1 MSIGERTTIGYNT
14 IIMASKSIS
23 IGSDCM
29 IAPNVYIVDS
39 NHGMLSD
46 RLFNI
51 QQNSTDSVKL
61 GDNVWVGAG
70 VIILPGV
77 TICDGVIVGAGA

>member
-1 MSIGERTTIGYNT
+1 
-14 IIMASKSIS
+14 
-23 IGSDCM
+23 M

-39 NHGMLSD
+39 NHGMLND

-77 TICDGVIVGAGA
+77 TIGDGVIVGAGSVVTRSLEPGTYYGNPAKNTKPLI